1 MHVPIKV
8 CCTFMYV
15 SSHHVRPKASET
27 IYKGTILKYVVRLAF
42 PVDDGYD
49 TRMGDEQKYDNNIR
63 GIKISVTVQ
72 VFELLLRHS

>member
-1 MHVPIKV
+1 
-8 CCTFMYV
+8 MYV

-27 IYKGTILKYVVRLAF
+27 IQRYILKYVVRLAF

-63 GIKISVTVQ
+63 GINISVTGQ
-72 VFELLLRHS
+72 VFELL